1 MHELQINAP
10 KINRLRAYAKA
21 LGSGCDNALLQ
32 CLLNTSG
39 SLEDIFESFR
49 KRLSA
54 GTDGDFLAFRL
65 VSRFSAIESDFRQ
78 PPLER
83 RPLAPAVHT
92 LKTSNSTK

>member
-1 MHELQINAP
+1 MNELQINAP
-10 KINRLRAYAKA
+10 EINRLRAYAKA
-21 LGSGCDNALLQ
+21 LGTGYDNALLQ

-39 SLEDIFESFR
+39 SLEDILESFR

-65 VSRFSAIESDFRQ
+65 VSRFSTIENDFRQ

-83 RPLAPAVHT
+83 RPLAPAIHT
-92 LKTSNSTK
+92 LKTRNSTK